1 MDQVPIGCHKENPS
15 IMSRAQT
22 KNRIAI
28 PTSLASQLAEFRNR
42 VWTIKMLEAT
52 GIALFSVFFGVLCV
66 FAMDRIFDSPAWM
79 RAIVLL
85 IATTGVASVPFWFQ
99 KWVVRVRS
107 AESVAKLLGQRMPAV
122 GDSLLGAIE
131 LSQSDSE
138 QLRSPALCKA
148 ALKQVAEDSAKRNLL
163 AATPLSRHRAWGSLA
178 ATGLALVTGLWI
190 LFPDAISNAW
200 VRFAAP
206 LGNIPRY
213 TFAAIEPLPKK
224 VIVPHGESFPISV
237 KLATGSA
244 WNPIRATAAIGDQ
257 SELESKL
264 QDNEYAFEF
273 PPQIESGTLSLSIG
287 DATPSVLIEPKL
299 RPELE
304 RIEAKIELPKYL
316 QREQMLTKDV
326 RGGGLSVVHGSHV
339 GFEAT
344 ATRNLAFAKVDGS
357 EILVKDQS
365 FSPQSEQM
373 NESRKIDFDWTD
385 LYGLSAKSPFS
396 VNVTVRVD
404 EAPAV
409 FSDGLPRSR
418 VLLDSEQLQF
428 TIRSVDDF
436 GVKQLGMEWRTAE
449 GFLGTD
455 PVQGELMLSAGNPKA
470 ETLDAMAVFQATT
483 LKIPAQPIELRM
495 FVEDFLPERGR
506 IYSTPHLLYILTPS
520 DHAVW
525 VLEQLSKWQR
535 ESLEVR
541 DRELQLLDTNR
552 KIRDLS
558 EDELNQEDTRRKIEQ
573 QASAEQANGRR
584 LKNLTGRGE
593 DLLRQAARN
602 SEIGVGHLEK
612 WAEMHQ
618 ILKDIAANRMPS
630 VADLL
635 KQARDEKKISKA
647 SSGQQSKSGPAI
659 GQNKDSSSNP
669 AGAPQAE
676 PQPPP
681 PQGPT
686 IADRE
691 SSQQPPIAASDPS
704 QTPKKAGASPLRL
717 PATTVMGK
725 PPSKKPGEEEESPPP
740 EENKIEEAVRKQEGL
755 LAEFDKVAEELN
767 NLMANL
773 EGSTLVKRL
782 KAASREQMQI
792 ADATSGEIDDA
803 FGSSLKRLKNDQ
815 QVRIKHLKTRE
826 ENALNNVGL
835 IIDDLEAF
843 HERRPLVKFQSVL
856 DEMKK
861 EDVLGGI
868 RLLSNRILESQG
880 IAIAEAEYW
889 SDTMDRWAE
898 DLVDPACKG
907 ECKGSKSKSSLPPS
921 IILEVM
927 KILESEI
934 NLRER
939 TRVAEQAKTVSE
951 NEKYLDMVDELATTQ
966 KELQE
971 RIVAVCKKI
980 EDLPDAQNEFGKEIA
995 LMNEVDRA
1003 MVDSAEILDRPDT
1016 SKIAIAVETEVIELL
1031 LKSKRINPKSGGGGG
1046 ADPGGGGGG
1055 DTQDAAIALLG
1066 PGINEKEAREDHG
1079 VQQSTGTS
1087 GSTFPEEYR
1096 QGLDEYFQ
1104 RLERKALP

>member
-1 MDQVPIGCHKENPS
+1 MS
-15 IMSRAQT
+15 ISQT
-22 KNRIAI
+22 KNLIAI
-28 PTSLASQLAEFRNR
+28 PTSLVTQLSEFRRR

-52 GIALFSVFFGVLCV
+52 SIALFSIFFGVLCV
-66 FAMDRIFDSPAWM
+66 FALDRFFDSPAWI
-79 RAIVLL
+79 RASVLL
-85 IATTGVASVPFWFQ
+85 LTTVGVASIPYCFQ
-99 KWVVRVRS
+99 KWVVQVRT
-107 AESVAKLLGQRMPAV
+107 AESVAKLLGRRLPAV
-122 GDSLLGAIE
+122 GDALLGAIE
-131 LSQSDSE
+131 LSHSDSE

-148 ALKQVAEDSAKRNLL
+148 ALIQVAEDSAKRDFL
-163 AATPLSRHRAWGSLA
+163 AATPSSSHRVWGSLA
-178 ATGLALVTGLWI
+178 ATGLALVAGLWI
-190 LFPDAISNAW
+190 LFPAAISNAW
-200 VRFAAP
+200 ARFAAP
-206 LGNIPRY
+206 LGNVQRY
-213 TFAAIEPLPKK
+213 TFAAIETLPKS

-237 KLATGSA
+237 KLASGSA
-244 WNPIRATAAIGDQ
+244 WTPSKATAIIGNQ

-264 QDNEYAFEF
+264 LDREYAFEF

-287 DATPSVLIEPKL
+287 DATPSLQIEPKL

-304 RIEAKIELPKYL
+304 KIHANIDLPKYL
-316 QREQMLTKDV
+316 QREQPLSKDV
-326 RGGGLSVVHGSHV
+326 RGGGLSVVLGSGI
-339 GFEAT
+339 GFDAT
-344 ATRNLAFAKVDGS
+344 ASRSLVSAKVNGNDLS
-357 EILVKDQS
+357 VQDQS
-365 FSPQSEQM
+365 FHPQREVMQ
-373 NESRKIDFDWTD
+373 ESKKFEFDWMDT
-385 LYGLSAKSPFS
+385 YGLSAKSPFS
-396 VNVTVRVD
+396 VNVTVRND

-428 TIRSVDDF
+428 TVRSVDDF
-436 GVKQLGMEWRTAE
+436 GVKQIGMEWRTAE
-449 GFLGTD
+449 GFVGAA
-455 PVQGELMLSAGNPKA
+455 PIKGELLLSAGNPNA
-470 ETLDAMAVFQATT
+470 ETLDAMATFQATA
-483 LKIPAQPIELRM
+483 LKIPAQPLELRM
-495 FVEDFLPERGR
+495 FVEDYLPERGR
-506 IYSTPHLLYILTPS
+506 IYSTPHLLYVLNPS
-520 DHAVW
+520 DHAIW

-558 EDELNQEDTRRKIEQ
+558 EDELNKEDTRHKIEQ

-584 LKNLTGRGE
+584 LKNLTGKGE
-593 DLLRQAARN
+593 ELLRQAARN

-635 KQARDEKKISKA
+635 KQAKDEKRIAK
-647 SSGQQSKSGPAI
+647 SGSQQSKSGPMV
-659 GQNKDSSSNP
+659 GQNKDSAGSP
-669 AGAPQAE
+669 AGPAKTE
-676 PQPPP
+676 PQPPK

-691 SSQQPPIAASDPS
+691 SSQQPPIAAEEDPNLA
-704 QTPKKAGASPLRL
+704 PKKAGAPAPLRL
-717 PATTVMGK
+717 PTTTVMGK
-725 PPSKKPGEEEESPPP
+725 PQPKKPGEEEDATP
-740 EENKIEEAVRKQEGL
+740 EENKVEEAVRKQEEL

-782 KAASREQMQI
+782 KAASREQLQI
-792 ADATSGEIDDA
+792 ADATSSEINEA

-815 QVRIKHLKTRE
+815 QVRIKQLKTRE
-826 ENALNNVGL
+826 EGALNNVGL

-843 HERRPLVKFQSVL
+843 HERRPLVKFQDVL
-856 DEMKK
+856 DDMKK

-868 RLLSNRILESQG
+868 RLLSNRIVESQG
-880 IAIAEAEYW
+880 MAIAEAEFW

-927 KILESEI
+927 KILEEEI

-939 TRVAEQAKTVSE
+939 TRVAEQAKPIAE

-966 KELQE
+966 ISLQE
-971 RIVAVCKKI
+971 RIVVVCQKI
-980 EDLPDAQNEFGKEIA
+980 EDLPDAQSEFGKEIA

-1003 MVDSAEILDRPDT
+1003 MVDAASILDRPDT
-1016 SKIAIAVETEVIELL
+1016 SKFAIAAETEVIELL

>member
-1 MDQVPIGCHKENPS
+1 MS
-15 IMSRAQT
+15 ITQT

-28 PTSLASQLAEFRNR
+28 PNSLVAQLSEFRKR

-52 GIALFSVFFGVLCV
+52 GIALFSIFFGVLCV
-66 FAMDRIFDSPAWM
+66 FALDRVFDSPSWL
-79 RAIVLL
+79 RATVLL
-85 IATTGVASVPFWFQ
+85 VATLGVASIPLWFQ
-99 KWVVRVRS
+99 KWVLRLRS
-107 AESVAKLLGQRMPAV
+107 AESVAKLLGRRMPNV
-122 GDSLLGAIE
+122 GDALLGAIE
-131 LSQSDSE
+131 LSHSDSE

-148 ALKQVAEDSAKRNLL
+148 ALNQVAQDSAKRDFL
-163 AATPLSRHRAWGSLA
+163 AATPVSRHLVWGSMA
-178 ATGLALVTGLWI
+178 ATGIAIVVGLWI
-190 LFPDAISNAW
+190 LFPAAVSNAW
-200 VRFAAP
+200 ARFAAP
-206 LGNIPRY
+206 LGNVQRY

-224 VIVPHGESFPISV
+224 VIVPHGESFPIAV
-237 KLATGSA
+237 KLAAGSEWIPNIATGV
-244 WNPIRATAAIGDQ
+244 IGDQ
-257 SELESKL
+257 AGLESRL
-264 QDNEYAFEF
+264 VDREYSFEF

-287 DATPSVLIEPKL
+287 DATPSLQIEPKL

-304 RIEAKIELPKYL
+304 RIQASIKLPSYL
-316 QREQMLTKDV
+316 QREQIISKDV
-326 RGGGLSVVHGSHV
+326 RGGGLSVVVGSEV
-339 GFEAT
+339 GFDAT
-344 ATRNLAFAKVDGS
+344 ATRGLVSAKVNGGDTS
-357 EILVKDQS
+357 VADQS
-365 FSPQSEQM
+365 FSPQREVM
-373 NESRKIDFDWTD
+373 TESRKMEFDWTD
-385 LYGLSAKSPFS
+385 IYGLSAKTPFA
-396 VNVTVRVD
+396 VNVTVRND

-418 VLLDSEQLQF
+418 VVLDSEQLQF
-428 TIRSVDDF
+428 TVRSVDDF
-436 GVKQLGMEWRTAE
+436 GVKRVGMEWRTAE
-449 GFLGTD
+449 GFKGTP
-455 PVQGELMLSAGNPKA
+455 PVQGELLLTAGSPTS
-470 ETLDAMAVFQATT
+470 ETLDAMATFQATA
-483 LKIPAQPIELRM
+483 LKIPAQVLELRM
-495 FVEDFLPERGR
+495 FVEDYLPDRPR
-506 IYSTPHLLYILTPS
+506 VYSTSHMLYVLTPS
-520 DHAVW
+520 DHAIW

-558 EDELNQEDTRRKIEQ
+558 EDDLNKEETRRKIEQ
-573 QASAEQANGRR
+573 QASAETANGRR

-593 DLLRQAARN
+593 ELLRQAARN

-635 KQARDEKKISKA
+635 KQAKDEKKIAKSA
-647 SSGQQSKSGPAI
+647 NAQSKSGQAV
-659 GQNKDSSSNP
+659 GQSKDSASNP
-669 AGAPQAE
+669 AGETKPDDKP
-676 PQPPP
+676 PQPQNPS
-681 PQGPT
+681 

-691 SSQQPPIAASDPS
+691 SSQQPPIAAEDPS
-704 QTPKKAGASPLRL
+704 QAAKKAGAPPPLRL
-717 PATTVMGK
+717 PSTTVMGK
-725 PPSKKPGEEEESPPP
+725 PQPKKPGEEEEEPPA
-740 EENKIEEAVRKQEGL
+740 EENKVEEAVRKQEEL

-792 ADATSGEIDDA
+792 ADATSTEIDNA

-815 QVRIKHLKTRE
+815 QVRLNQLKTRE
-826 ENALNNVGL
+826 EGALNNVGL

-868 RLLSNRILESQG
+868 RVLSNRVLESQG

-927 KILESEI
+927 KILEEEI

-939 TRVAEQAKTVSE
+939 TRVAEQARPVSE
-951 NEKYLDMVDELATTQ
+951 KDKYLDMVDELATTQ
-966 KELQE
+966 ISLQE
-971 RIVAVCKKI
+971 RIVAVREKI
-980 EDLPDAQNEFGKEIA
+980 EGLPDAQNEFGKEIA

-1003 MVDSAEILDRPDT
+1003 MVDAAEILDRPDT
-1016 SKIAIAVETEVIELL
+1016 TKIAIAAETEVIELL

-1046 ADPGGGGGG
+1046 SDPGGGGGG
-1055 DTQDAAIALLG
+1055 ETQDAAIALLG

-1087 GSTFPEEYR
+1087 GTTFPEEYR

-1104 RLERKALP
+1104 KLERKALP

>member
-1 MDQVPIGCHKENPS
+1 MS
-15 IMSRAQT
+15 ISET

-28 PTSLASQLAEFRNR
+28 PASLVTQLSEYRRR

-52 GIALFSVFFGVLCV
+52 AIASFSIFFGVLCV
-66 FAMDRIFDSPAWM
+66 FALDRIFDSPAWI
-79 RAIVLL
+79 RASVLL
-85 IATTGVASVPFWFQ
+85 LATVGVASIPFWFQ
-99 KWVVRVRS
+99 RWVIRLRT
-107 AESVAKLLGQRMPAV
+107 AESVAKLLGRRMPAV
-122 GDSLLGAIE
+122 GDALLGAIE

-148 ALKQVAEDSAKRNLL
+148 ALNQVAEDSAKRNFL
-163 AATPLSRHRAWGSLA
+163 AATPSSRHRVWGSLA
-178 ATGLALVTGLWI
+178 ATGLAIVAGLSI
-190 LFPDAISNAW
+190 LFPAAISNAW
-200 VRFAAP
+200 ARFAAP
-206 LGNIPRY
+206 LGNIQRY

-244 WNPIRATAAIGDQ
+244 WNPSKATAIIGNQ
-257 SELESKL
+257 SVLESKL
-264 QDNEYAFEF
+264 LEREYVFEF

-287 DATPSVLIEPKL
+287 DATPSLQIEPKI
-299 RPELE
+299 RPEIE
-304 RIEAKIELPKYL
+304 RIHASVELPKYL
-316 QREQMLTKDV
+316 QREQLLIKDV
-326 RGGGLSVVHGSHV
+326 RGGGLSVVSGSGV
-339 GFEAT
+339 EFEAKT
-344 ATRNLAFAKVDGS
+344 TRSLESARVNGS
-357 EILVKDQS
+357 DISVQDQS
-365 FSPQSEQM
+365 FHPHREWMQ
-373 NESRKIDFDWTD
+373 ESRKIEFDWTD
-385 LYGLSAKSPFS
+385 TDGLSAKSPFS
-396 VNVTVRVD
+396 VNVTVRND
-404 EAPAV
+404 ESPAV

-428 TIRSVDDF
+428 TVRSVDDF
-436 GVKQLGMEWRTAE
+436 GVKHIGMEWRTAE
-449 GFLGTD
+449 GFIGSA
-455 PVQGELMLSAGNPKA
+455 PIQGELMLSAGSPNA
-470 ETLDAMAVFQATT
+470 ETLDAMATFQATA
-483 LKIPAQPIELRM
+483 LKIPAQPLELRM
-495 FVEDFLPERGR
+495 FVEDYLPERGR
-506 IYSTPHLLYILTPS
+506 VYSTPHLLYVLSPS
-520 DHAVW
+520 DHAIW

-558 EDELNQEDTRRKIEQ
+558 EEDLNKEDTRRKIEQ

-584 LKNLTGRGE
+584 LKNLTGKGE
-593 DLLRQAARN
+593 ELLRQAARN

-635 KQARDEKKISKA
+635 KQAKEEKRIAK
-647 SSGQQSKSGPAI
+647 SSSSQQSKSGPMV
-659 GQNKDSSSNP
+659 GQNKDSAGNP
-669 AGAPQAE
+669 AAPAKTE
-676 PQPPP
+676 PQPPK

-691 SSQQPPIAASDPS
+691 SSQQPPIAAEEDPN
-704 QTPKKAGASPLRL
+704 QAPKKAGAPAPLRL
-717 PATTVMGK
+717 PTTTVMGK
-725 PPSKKPGEEEESPPP
+725 PQPKKPGEEEDAPP
-740 EENKIEEAVRKQEGL
+740 EENKVEEAVRKQEEL

-792 ADATSGEIDDA
+792 ADATSNEINEA
-803 FGSSLKRLKNDQ
+803 FGSSLKRLKNEQ
-815 QVRIKHLKTRE
+815 QVRIKQLKTRE
-826 ENALNNVGL
+826 EGALNNVGL

-880 IAIAEAEYW
+880 MAIAEAEFW

-927 KILESEI
+927 KILEEEI

-939 TRVAEQAKTVSE
+939 TRMAEQAKPISE
-951 NEKYLDMVDELATTQ
+951 NDKYLEMVDELATTQ
-966 KELQE
+966 ISLQE
-971 RIVAVCKKI
+971 RIVVVCSKI
-980 EDLPDAQNEFGKEIA
+980 EDLPDAQSEFGKELA
-995 LMNEVDRA
+995 LMNEVERA
-1003 MVDSAEILDRPDT
+1003 MVDAASILNRPDT
-1016 SKIAIAVETEVIELL
+1016 TKHAIAAETEVIELL

>member
-1 MDQVPIGCHKENPS
+1 MS
-15 IMSRAQT
+15 ISQT
-22 KNRIAI
+22 KNLIAI
-28 PTSLASQLAEFRNR
+28 PSSLVTQLSEFRRR

-52 GIALFSVFFGVLCV
+52 GIALFSIFFGVLCV
-66 FAMDRIFDSPAWM
+66 FALDRIFDSPAWI
-79 RAIVLL
+79 RAFVLL
-85 IATTGVASVPFWFQ
+85 VATVGVATIPYWFQ
-99 KWVVRVRS
+99 KWVVQVTT
-107 AESVAKLLGQRMPAV
+107 AESVAKLLGRRLPAV
-122 GDSLLGAIE
+122 GDALLGAIE
-131 LSQSDSE
+131 LSHSDSE

-148 ALKQVAEDSAKRNLL
+148 ALNQVAEDSAKRDFL
-163 AATPLSRHRAWGSLA
+163 AATPSSSHRIWGSLA
-178 ATGLALVTGLWI
+178 ATGLALVAGLWI
-190 LFPDAISNAW
+190 LFPAAVSNAW
-200 VRFAAP
+200 ARFAAP
-206 LGNIPRY
+206 LGNVQRY
-213 TFAAIEPLPKK
+213 TFAAVEPLPRS

-237 KLATGSA
+237 KLASGSA
-244 WNPIRATAAIGDQ
+244 WTPSKATAIIGNQ

-264 QDNEYAFEF
+264 LDREYSFEF
-273 PPQIESGTLSLSIG
+273 PPQIESGTLTLSIG
-287 DATPSVLIEPKL
+287 DATPSLQIEPKL

-304 RIEAKIELPKYL
+304 KIQANIELPKYL
-316 QREQMLTKDV
+316 QREQFLTKDV
-326 RGGGLSVVHGSHV
+326 RGGGLSVVLGSGV
-339 GFEAT
+339 GFDAT
-344 ATRNLAFAKVDGS
+344 TSRSLVSAKVNGN
-357 EILVKDQS
+357 EISVQDQS
-365 FSPQSEQM
+365 FNPKREVM
-373 NESRKIDFDWTD
+373 HESKKIEFDWTD
-385 LYGLSAKSPFS
+385 TYGLSAKSPFS
-396 VNVTVRVD
+396 VNVTVRND

-428 TIRSVDDF
+428 TVRSVDDF
-436 GVKQLGMEWRTAE
+436 GVKQIGMEWRTAE
-449 GFLGTD
+449 GFVGTA
-455 PVQGELMLSAGNPKA
+455 PIKGELLLSPGNPNA
-470 ETLDAMAVFQATT
+470 ETLDAMATFQATA
-483 LKIPAQPIELRM
+483 LKIPAQPLELRM
-495 FVEDFLPERGR
+495 FVEDYLPERGR
-506 IYSTPHLLYILTPS
+506 VYSTPHLLYVLTPS
-520 DHAVW
+520 DHAIW

-558 EDELNQEDTRRKIEQ
+558 EDELNKEDTRRKIEQ

-584 LKNLTGRGE
+584 LKNLTGKGE
-593 DLLRQAARN
+593 ELLRQAARN

-635 KQARDEKKISKA
+635 KQAKDAKRIAK
-647 SSGQQSKSGPAI
+647 SGSQQSKSGPMV
-659 GQNKDSSSNP
+659 GQNKDSAGNP
-669 AGAPQAE
+669 ADPVKTE
-676 PQPPP
+676 PQPPK

-691 SSQQPPIAASDPS
+691 SSQQPPIASEEDPN
-704 QTPKKAGASPLRL
+704 QEPKKAGAPAPLRL
-717 PATTVMGK
+717 PTTTVMGK
-725 PPSKKPGEEEESPPP
+725 PQPKKPGEEEDSPP
-740 EENKIEEAVRKQEGL
+740 EENKVEEAVRKQEEL

-782 KAASREQMQI
+782 KAASREQLQI
-792 ADATSGEIDDA
+792 ADATSNEINEA

-815 QVRIKHLKTRE
+815 QVRIKQLKTRE
-826 ENALNNVGL
+826 EGALNNVGL

-856 DEMKK
+856 DDMKK

-868 RLLSNRILESQG
+868 RLLSNRIMESQG
-880 IAIAEAEYW
+880 MAIAEAEFW

-927 KILESEI
+927 KILEEEI

-939 TRVAEQAKTVSE
+939 TRVAEQAKPIAE

-966 KELQE
+966 ISLQE
-971 RIVAVCKKI
+971 RIVAVCQKI

-1003 MVDSAEILDRPDT
+1003 MVDAATILDRPDT
-1016 SKIAIAVETEVIELL
+1016 SKFAIAAETEVIELL

-1079 VQQSTGTS
+1079 VQQSTGTA

>member
-1 MDQVPIGCHKENPS
+1 
-15 IMSRAQT
+15 
-22 KNRIAI
+22 
-28 PTSLASQLAEFRNR
+28 
-42 VWTIKMLEAT
+42 MLEAT
-52 GIALFSVFFGVLCV
+52 GIALFSIFFGVLCV
-66 FAMDRIFDSPAWM
+66 FALDRVFDSPAWI
-79 RAIVLL
+79 RASVLL
-85 IATTGVASVPFWFQ
+85 IATAGVASIPFWFQ

-107 AESVAKLLGQRMPAV
+107 AESVAKLLGKRLPAV
-122 GDSLLGAIE
+122 GDALLGAIE

-148 ALKQVAEDSAKRNLL
+148 ALNQVAEDSAKRNLL
-163 AATPLSRHRAWGSLA
+163 AATPVSRHRAWGALA
-178 ATGLALVTGLWI
+178 ATGLALIAGLWI
-190 LFPDAISNAW
+190 LCPAAISNAW
-200 VRFAAP
+200 ARFASP
-206 LGNIPRY
+206 LGNTPRY
-213 TFAAIEPLPKK
+213 TFAAIEQLPNI
-224 VIVPHGESFPISV
+224 VIVPHGESFPISI
-237 KLATGSA
+237 KLASGSA
-244 WNPIRATAAIGDQ
+244 WSPVKATASIGDQ
-257 SELESKL
+257 AELESKL
-264 QDNEYAFEF
+264 QDKEYAFEF

-287 DATPSVLIEPKL
+287 DATPSLQIEPKL

-304 RIEAKIELPKYL
+304 RIQAQVELPEYL
-316 QREQMLTKDV
+316 QRHQTLTKDV
-326 RGGGLSVVHGSHV
+326 RGGGLSVVLGSHV
-339 GFEAT
+339 AFEAN
-344 ATRNLAFAKVDGS
+344 ATRSLASATVDGR
-357 EILVKDQS
+357 EMVVKDQS
-365 FSPQSEQM
+365 FNPQREMMQ
-373 NESRKIDFDWTD
+373 ESRKIDFNWTD
-385 LYGLSAKSPFS
+385 TFGLSAKSPFT
-396 VNVTVRVD
+396 VNVTVRSD

-409 FSDGLPRSR
+409 FSDGLPRAR

-428 TIRSVDDF
+428 TVRSVDDF
-436 GVKQLGMEWRTAE
+436 GVKHLGMEWRTAE
-449 GFLGTD
+449 GFVGKD
-455 PVQGELMLSAGNPKA
+455 PIQGEQMLAAGNPTA
-470 ETLDAMAVFQATT
+470 ETLDAMATFQATI

-506 IYSTPHLLYILTPS
+506 VYSTPHLLYILTPS

-602 SEIGVGHLEK
+602 AEIGVGHLEK

-635 KQARDEKKISKA
+635 KQAKDANRIAKT
-647 SSGQQSKSGPAI
+647 SSGHKSKSGPAV
-659 GQNKDSSSNP
+659 GQSKDSASNP
-669 AGAPQAE
+669 AGAAKPE
-676 PQPPP
+676 PTPPP
-681 PQGPT
+681 PPSPS

-691 SSQQPPIAASDPS
+691 SSQQPPIAAEDPS
-704 QTPKKAGASPLRL
+704 QAAKKAGAPPLRL
-717 PATTVMGK
+717 PTTTVMGK
-725 PPSKKPGEEEESPPP
+725 PQPKKPGEEEEEESPAA
-740 EENKIEEAVRKQEGL
+740 EENLVEEAVRKQEEL

-792 ADATSGEIDDA
+792 ADATSGEINDA
-803 FGSSLKRLKNDQ
+803 FGSSLKRLKSDQ
-815 QVRIKHLKTRE
+815 QVRINHLKTRE
-826 ENALNNVGL
+826 ESALNSVGL

-868 RLLSNRILESQG
+868 RILSNRILESQG

-939 TRVAEQAKTVSE
+939 TRVAEQAKPVSE

-966 KELQE
+966 ISLQE
-971 RIVAVCKKI
+971 RIVAVREKI
-980 EDLPDAQNEFGKEIA
+980 EELPDAQNEFGKEIA
-995 LMNEVDRA
+995 LMHEVDHA
-1003 MVDSAEILDRPDT
+1003 MVDAAEILDRPDT
-1016 SKIAIAVETEVIELL
+1016 SKFAVAAETEVIELL

-1066 PGINEKEAREDHG
+1066 PGINEKETREDHG

-1087 GSTFPEEYR
+1087 GTTFPEEYR

>member
-1 MDQVPIGCHKENPS
+1 MS
-15 IMSRAQT
+15 ISET

-28 PTSLASQLAEFRNR
+28 PTSLVSQLTEFRNR

-52 GIALFSVFFGVLCV
+52 SIALFSVFFGVLCV
-66 FAMDRIFDSPAWM
+66 FALDRVFDSPAWI

-85 IATTGVASVPFWFQ
+85 IASTGAASIPFWFQ

-122 GDSLLGAIE
+122 GDALLGAIE

-148 ALKQVAEDSAKRNLL
+148 ALKQVAEDSAKRNFL

-178 ATGLALVTGLWI
+178 ATGLTLLTGLWI

-200 VRFAAP
+200 ARFAAP

-213 TFAAIEPLPKK
+213 TFASIEPLPTK
-224 VIVPHGESFPISV
+224 VIVPHGESFPISI

-244 WNPIRATAAIGDQ
+244 WNPIKATASIGDQ
-257 SELESKL
+257 AELESKL
-264 QDNEYAFEF
+264 QDKEYAFEF

-287 DATPSVLIEPKL
+287 DATPSLQIEPKL

-304 RIEAKIELPKYL
+304 RIQAKVELPKYL
-316 QREQMLTKDV
+316 QREQLQTKDI

-339 GFEAT
+339 AFEAT
-344 ATRNLAFAKVDGS
+344 ATRSLAFAKVDGREVS
-357 EILVKDQS
+357 VKDQS
-365 FSPQSEQM
+365 FHPQPELM
-373 NESRKIDFDWTD
+373 HESRKIEFDWTD

-396 VNVTVRVD
+396 VNVTVRND

-436 GVKQLGMEWRTAE
+436 GVKHIGMEWRTAE

-455 PVQGELMLSAGNPKA
+455 PVQGEMMLSAGNPTA
-470 ETLDAMAVFQATT
+470 ETLDAMAVFQATS
-483 LKIPAQPIELRM
+483 LLIPAQPIELRM

-558 EDELNQEDTRRKIEQ
+558 EDELNNEDTRRKIEQ

-635 KQARDEKKISKA
+635 KQARDEKKISKS
-647 SSGQQSKSGPAI
+647 SSGQQTKSGPTV
-659 GQNKDSSSNP
+659 GQSKDSLSNT
-669 AGAPQAE
+669 AGAAKTE

-691 SSQQPPIAASDPS
+691 SSQQPPIEAKDPS
-704 QTPKKAGASPLRL
+704 QIPKKAGASPLRL
-717 PATTVMGK
+717 PTTTVMGK
-725 PPSKKPGEEEESPPP
+725 PQSKKPGEEEDIPPP
-740 EENKIEEAVRKQEGL
+740 EENKVEEAVRKQEEL

-792 ADATSGEIDDA
+792 ADSTSGEIDEA

-815 QVRIKHLKTRE
+815 QVRIKQLKTRE

-868 RLLSNRILESQG
+868 RLLSSRILESQG

-939 TRVAEQAKTVSE
+939 TRVAEQAKLVSE
-951 NEKYLDMVDELATTQ
+951 NDKYLDLVDELATTQ
-966 KELQE
+966 IELQV

-980 EDLPDAQNEFGKEIA
+980 EELPDAQNEFGKEIA

-1003 MVDSAEILDRPDT
+1003 MVDAAEILERPDT
-1016 SKIAIAVETEVIELL
+1016 SKFAIAAETEVIELL

>member
-1 MDQVPIGCHKENPS
+1 MS
-15 IMSRAQT
+15 ISET

-28 PTSLASQLAEFRNR
+28 PTTLVAQLSEFRKR

-52 GIALFSVFFGVLCV
+52 GIALFSIFFGVLCV
-66 FAMDRIFDSPAWM
+66 FVLDRLFDSPSWI
-79 RAIVLL
+79 RATVLL
-85 IATTGVASVPFWFQ
+85 CATVGVASIPFWFQ
-99 KWVVRVRS
+99 RWVVRVRS
-107 AESVAKLLGQRMPAV
+107 AESVAKLLGKRLPAV
-122 GDSLLGAIE
+122 GDALLGAIE
-131 LSQSDSE
+131 LSNSDSE
-138 QLRSPALCKA
+138 QKRSPALCKA
-148 ALKQVAEDSAKRNLL
+148 ALNQVAQDSAKRNFLT
-163 AATPLSRHRAWGSLA
+163 ATPASRHRVWGSLA
-178 ATGLALVTGLWI
+178 ATGLALVAVLWI
-190 LFPDAISNAW
+190 LFPAAISNAW
-200 VRFAAP
+200 ARFAAP
-206 LGNIPRY
+206 LGDIQRY

-224 VIVPHGESFPISV
+224 VIVPHGEAFPISV
-237 KLATGSA
+237 KLASSSEWSPA
-244 WNPIRATAAIGDQ
+244 KAKANIGGQ
-257 SELESKL
+257 TELETIL
-264 QDNEYAFEF
+264 QDREYAFEL

-287 DATPSVLIEPKL
+287 DATPSVQIEPKL

-304 RIEAKIELPKYL
+304 RIQASIELPKYL
-316 QREQMLTKDV
+316 QREQLLSKDV
-326 RGGGLSVVHGSHV
+326 RGGGLSVVLGSSV
-339 GFEAT
+339 GFDAT
-344 ATRNLAFAKVDGS
+344 ASRALISAKFNGS
-357 EILVKDQS
+357 EIGVEDQS
-365 FSPQSEQM
+365 FRPKSEVM
-373 NESRKIDFDWTD
+373 GESRKVEFDWTD
-385 LYGLSAKSPFS
+385 TFGLTSKSPFS
-396 VNVTVRVD
+396 VNITVRND
-404 EAPAV
+404 ESPAV

-418 VLLDSEQLQF
+418 VVLDSEQLQF
-428 TIRSVDDF
+428 TVRSVDDF
-436 GVKQLGMEWRTAE
+436 GVKHIGMEWRTAE
-449 GFLGTD
+449 GFKGAT
-455 PVQGELMLSAGNPKA
+455 PIQGELMLSAGNPNA
-470 ETLDAMAVFQATT
+470 ETLDAMATFQATA
-483 LKIPAQPIELRM
+483 LKIPAQPLELRM
-495 FVEDFLPERGR
+495 FVEDYLPDRGR
-506 IYSTPHLLYILTPS
+506 VYSTPHLLYVLTPS
-520 DHAVW
+520 DHAIW

-558 EDELNQEDTRRKIEQ
+558 EDDLNKEETKRKIEQ

-593 DLLRQAARN
+593 ELLRQAARN

-635 KQARDEKKISKA
+635 KQAKDEKKIAKSA
-647 SSGQQSKSGPAI
+647 GQKSKSGPMV
-659 GQNKDSSSNP
+659 GQSKDSASNP
-669 AGAPQAE
+669 AGPPKEDPKPAQPQN
-676 PQPPP
+676 PS
-681 PQGPT
+681 

-691 SSQQPPIAASDPS
+691 SSQQPAIPAEEPGQAA
-704 QTPKKAGASPLRL
+704 KKAGAPSPLRL
-717 PATTVMGK
+717 PNTTVMGK
-725 PPSKKPGEEEESPPP
+725 PQPKKPGEEEEEAPA
-740 EENKIEEAVRKQEGL
+740 EENKVEEAVRKQEEL

-792 ADATSGEIDDA
+792 ADATSSEIDNA
-803 FGSSLKRLKNDQ
+803 FGSSLKRLEIGQ
-815 QVRIKHLKTRE
+815 QARIKQLKTRE

-856 DEMKK
+856 EEMKK

-868 RLLSNRILESQG
+868 RVLSNRVLESQG

-927 KILESEI
+927 KILEEEI

-939 TRVAEQAKTVSE
+939 TRVAEQAKPVSE
-951 NEKYLDMVDELATTQ
+951 NDKYLDMVDELATTQ
-966 KELQE
+966 VSLQE
-971 RIVAVCKKI
+971 RIVAVRTKI
-980 EDLPDAQNEFGKEIA
+980 EELPDAQEEFGKELA

-1003 MVDSAEILDRPDT
+1003 MVDAAEILDRPDT
-1016 SKIAIAVETEVIELL
+1016 SKLAIAAETEVIELL

-1046 ADPGGGGGG
+1046 SDPGGGGGG
-1055 DTQDAAIALLG
+1055 ETQDAAIALLG
-1066 PGINEKEAREDHG
+1066 AGINEKETREDHG

-1087 GSTFPEEYR
+1087 GSSFPEEYR

>member
-1 MDQVPIGCHKENPS
+1 MS
-15 IMSRAQT
+15 ISQT

-28 PTSLASQLAEFRNR
+28 PKSLVGQLSEFRER
-42 VWTIKMLEAT
+42 VWTTKMLEAS
-52 GIALFSVFFGVLCV
+52 GIALFSIFFGVLCV
-66 FAMDRIFDSPAWM
+66 FALDRVFDSPAWI
-79 RAIVLL
+79 RAAVLL
-85 IATTGVASVPFWFQ
+85 LATIGVASVPFWFQ
-99 KWVVRVRS
+99 KWVIRIRS
-107 AESVAKLLGQRMPAV
+107 AESVAKLLSKKMPAV

-131 LSQSDSE
+131 LSNSDSE
-138 QLRSPALCKA
+138 QRRSPELCKA
-148 ALKQVAEDSAKRNLL
+148 ALNQVAEDSAKRNLL
-163 AATPLSRHRAWGSLA
+163 AAIPTSRHRIWGSLA
-178 ATGLALVTGLWI
+178 ATGLAVLSGLWI
-190 LFPDAISNAW
+190 LYPLAIANAW
-200 VRFAAP
+200 ARFTAP
-206 LGNIPRY
+206 LGNIQRY
-213 TFAAIEPLPKK
+213 TFAAIEPLPEK
-224 VIVPHGESFPISV
+224 VVVPHGEAFPISV
-237 KLATGSA
+237 KLAAGSEWSPA
-244 WNPIRATAAIGDQ
+244 KATATIGDQ
-257 SELESKL
+257 AGLESQL
-264 QDNEYAFEF
+264 VDRQYAFEF
-273 PPQIESGTLSLSIG
+273 PPQIEAGTVSISIG
-287 DATPSVLIEPKL
+287 DASPHVLIEPKL

-304 RIEAKIELPKYL
+304 RIQANVELPKYL
-316 QREQMLTKDV
+316 QRDQHLTKDV
-326 RGGGLSVVHGSHV
+326 RGGGLSVVRGASV
-339 GFEAT
+339 GFDAT
-344 ATRNLAFAKVDGS
+344 ASRSLVSAKFNGGDIAVQ
-357 EILVKDQS
+357 DQS
-365 FSPQSEQM
+365 FAPKQEVM
-373 NESRKIDFDWTD
+373 EESRKIEFDWTD
-385 LYGLSAKSPFS
+385 SYGLSAKSPFT
-396 VNVTVRVD
+396 VNITVRND

-428 TIRSVDDF
+428 TVRSVDDF
-436 GVKQLGMEWRTAE
+436 GVKHLGMEWRTAE
-449 GFLGTD
+449 GFKGTEST
-455 PVQGELMLSAGNPKA
+455 QGELMLTAGSPTS
-470 ETLDAMAVFQATT
+470 ETLDAMATFQATA
-483 LKIPAQPIELRM
+483 LKIPAQPLELRM
-495 FVEDFLPERGR
+495 FVEDYLPDRGR
-506 IYSTPHLLYILTPS
+506 VYSTSHLLYVLTPS
-520 DHAVW
+520 DHAIW
-525 VLEQLSKWQR
+525 VLDQLSRWQR

-558 EDELNQEDTRRKIEQ
+558 EEALNQEDTRRKIEQ
-573 QASAEQANGRR
+573 QASAEQANGRK

-593 DLLRQAARN
+593 ELLRQAARN

-635 KQARDEKKISKA
+635 KRAKDEKKIVKSN
-647 SSGQQSKSGPAI
+647 SGQAKTGPTVGQSK
-659 GQNKDSSSNP
+659 DSASNP
-669 AGAPQAE
+669 GGEQKTDPQAPK
-676 PQPPP
+676 PQNPS
-681 PQGPT
+681 

-691 SSQQPPIAASDPS
+691 SSQQPAIPAEDAN
-704 QTPKKAGASPLRL
+704 QTAKKAGAPPPLRL
-717 PATTVMGK
+717 PQTTVMGK
-725 PPSKKPGEEEESPPP
+725 PQPKKPGEEDESPPN
-740 EENKIEEAVRKQEGL
+740 EENKVEEAVRKQEEL

-803 FGSSLKRLKNDQ
+803 FGSSLKRLKSEQ
-815 QVRIKHLKTRE
+815 QTRIKTLKTRE

-843 HERRPLVKFQSVL
+843 NERRPLVKFQSVL

-861 EDVLGGI
+861 DDVLGGI
-868 RLLSNRILESQG
+868 RVLSNRILESQG

-907 ECKGSKSKSSLPPS
+907 ECKGGKSKSSLPPS

-927 KILESEI
+927 KILEEEI

-939 TRVAEQAKTVSE
+939 TRVAEQAKPVSD
-951 NEKYLDMVDELATTQ
+951 NEKYLDLVDELATTQ
-966 KELQE
+966 ISLQE
-971 RIVAVCKKI
+971 RICAVRIRI
-980 EDLPDAQNEFGKEIA
+980 EELPDAENEFGKEIA

-1003 MVDSAEILDRPDT
+1003 MIDAAEILDRPDT
-1016 SKIAIAVETEVIELL
+1016 SKLAIAAETEVIELL

-1066 PGINEKEAREDHG
+1066 AGINEKEIREDHG
-1079 VQQSTGTS
+1079 VQQSTGTA

>member
-1 MDQVPIGCHKENPS
+1 MS
-15 IMSRAQT
+15 ISET
-22 KNRIAI
+22 KNLIAI
-28 PTSLASQLAEFRNR
+28 PSSLVTQLSEFRRR

-52 GIALFSVFFGVLCV
+52 GIALFSIFFGVLCV
-66 FAMDRIFDSPAWM
+66 FALDRIFDSPAWI
-79 RAIVLL
+79 RASVLL
-85 IATTGVASVPFWFQ
+85 VATVGVATIPYWFQ
-99 KWVVRVRS
+99 KWVVQVS
-107 AESVAKLLGQRMPAV
+107 TAESVAKLLGRRLPAV
-122 GDSLLGAIE
+122 GDALLGAIE
-131 LSQSDSE
+131 LSHSDSE

-148 ALKQVAEDSAKRNLL
+148 ALNQVAEDSAKRDFL
-163 AATPLSRHRAWGSLA
+163 AATPSSRHRIWGSLA
-178 ATGLALVTGLWI
+178 ATGLALVAGLWI
-190 LFPDAISNAW
+190 LFPAAVLNAW
-200 VRFAAP
+200 ARFAAP
-206 LGNIPRY
+206 LGNVQRY
-213 TFAAIEPLPKK
+213 TFAAIEPLPKS

-237 KLATGSA
+237 KLASGSA
-244 WNPIRATAAIGDQ
+244 WTPSKATAIIGKQ

-264 QDNEYAFEF
+264 LDREYSFEF
-273 PPQIESGTLSLSIG
+273 PPQIESGKLSLSIG
-287 DATPSVLIEPKL
+287 DATPSLQIEPKL

-304 RIEAKIELPKYL
+304 KIQASIELPKYL
-316 QREQMLTKDV
+316 QREQLLTKDV
-326 RGGGLSVVHGSHV
+326 RGGGLSVVLGSGV
-339 GFEAT
+339 GFDAT
-344 ATRNLAFAKVDGS
+344 TSRSLVSAKVNGN
-357 EILVKDQS
+357 EISVQDQS
-365 FSPQSEQM
+365 FNPNREVM
-373 NESRKIDFDWTD
+373 HESKKIEFDWTD
-385 LYGLSAKSPFS
+385 TYGLSAKSPFS
-396 VNVTVRVD
+396 VNVTVRND

-428 TIRSVDDF
+428 TVRSVDDF
-436 GVKQLGMEWRTAE
+436 GVKQIGMEWRTAE
-449 GFLGTD
+449 GFVGTA
-455 PVQGELMLSAGNPKA
+455 PIKGELLLSPGNPNA
-470 ETLDAMAVFQATT
+470 ETLDAMATFQATA
-483 LKIPAQPIELRM
+483 LKIRAQPLELRM
-495 FVEDFLPERGR
+495 FVEDYLPERGR
-506 IYSTPHLLYILTPS
+506 VYSTPHLLYVLTPS
-520 DHAVW
+520 DHAIW

-558 EDELNQEDTRRKIEQ
+558 EEELNKEDTRRKIEQ

-584 LKNLTGRGE
+584 LKNLTGKGE
-593 DLLRQAARN
+593 ELLRQAARN

-635 KQARDEKKISKA
+635 KQAKDEKRIAK
-647 SSGQQSKSGPAI
+647 SGSQQSKSGPMV
-659 GQNKDSSSNP
+659 GQNKDSAGNP
-669 AGAPQAE
+669 AGPAKTE
-676 PQPPP
+676 PQPPK

-691 SSQQPPIAASDPS
+691 SSQQPPIAAEEDPN
-704 QTPKKAGASPLRL
+704 QKPKTAGAPAPLRL
-717 PATTVMGK
+717 PTTTVMGK
-725 PPSKKPGEEEESPPP
+725 PQPKKPGEEEDAPP
-740 EENKIEEAVRKQEGL
+740 EENKVEEAVRKQEEL

-782 KAASREQMQI
+782 KAASREQLQI
-792 ADATSGEIDDA
+792 ADATSNEINEA

-815 QVRIKHLKTRE
+815 QVRIKQLKTRE
-826 ENALNNVGL
+826 EGALNNVGL

-856 DEMKK
+856 DDMKK

-868 RLLSNRILESQG
+868 RILSNRITESQG
-880 IAIAEAEYW
+880 MAIAEAEFW

-927 KILESEI
+927 KILEEEI

-939 TRVAEQAKTVSE
+939 TRVAEQAKPIAE
-951 NEKYLDMVDELATTQ
+951 NEKYLEMVDELATTQ
-966 KELQE
+966 ISLQE
-971 RIVAVCKKI
+971 RIVAVCQKI

-995 LMNEVDRA
+995 LMKEVDRA
-1003 MVDSAEILDRPDT
+1003 MVDAATILDRPDT
-1016 SKIAIAVETEVIELL
+1016 SKFAIAAETEVIELL